1 MIYYVKGEK
10 MIRVL
15 HVVGGMQQGGTENFI
30 MNIYRNIDRN
40 KIQFDF
46 LVNRKGVFEEEIKN
60 LGGRVYYIPAL
71 QNVGQIRYKK
81 KLDEFF
87 KNHKEYKI
95 IHSHLNQVSGLI
107 LERAKKANIPIRI
120 AHSHSNRFWY
130 SNNLIK
136 LYKMYLKT
144 KIEKSA
150 NYKFACSVDAG
161 KFMFGKN
168 SEFKVINNFIDA
180 KKYIYN
186 EEIRKKVRKQ
196 LNIDENI
203 FVIGYVGRF
212 EVAKNPIFALK
223 VFKEFLKLNPNSK
236 FLMIGKGSLKNE
248 VISYIEENN
257 IKDNVIMLED
267 RNDINELMQA
277 MDYFILSSIYE
288 GLGIVLIEAQAAGL
302 KCIAAKDVIQKE
314 AQITPLLNLLPLE
327 ENPKI
332 WANYILETQNYNR
345 ENTYSYTVKNGF
357 DIKENINVL
366 EDFYINCL
374 EESKR

>member
-302 KCIAAKDVIQKE
+302 KCIAAKDVI
-314 AQITPLLNLLPLE
+314 
-327 ENPKI
+327 
-332 WANYILETQNYNR
+332 
-345 ENTYSYTVKNGF
+345 
-357 DIKENINVL
+357 
-366 EDFYINCL
+366 
-374 EESKR
+374 KRGSNHSTFKFASFRRKS